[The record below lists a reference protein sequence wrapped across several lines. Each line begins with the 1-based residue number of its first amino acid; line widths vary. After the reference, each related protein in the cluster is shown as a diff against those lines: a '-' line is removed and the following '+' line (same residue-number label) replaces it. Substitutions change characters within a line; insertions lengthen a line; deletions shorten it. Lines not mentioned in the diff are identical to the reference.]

1 MSRTTSQSK
10 TRSQKT
16 IYETLLLAWISL
28 SDTASAVFLWWCH
41 QMETF
46 SALQAICAGNSRVTG
61 EFPAQRPVMRNCDVF
76 FDLPLNERKFET
88 PSRPLWRHYVPFF
101 LEAWEL
107 SDEHQ
112 HIANCTNNL
121 LFAFITPAD
130 ERGCYTW
137 RGLIAHTSET
147 TLQSGWHFT
156 FCVCTTSLLH
166 FKHIEVGKNGRH
178 FTDDIFNCISL
189 KENFQILN
197 KITLKYIP

>member
-1 MSRTTSQSK
+1 MMVSSSGNLFR
-10 TRSQKT
+10 
-16 IYETLLLAWISL
+16 A
-28 SDTASAVFLWWCH
+28 
-41 QMETF
+41 
-46 SALQAICAGNSRVTG
+46 AGYLCG
-61 EFPAQRPVMRNCDVF
+61 EFTSHRWIPRTKASDAELWCILWSAPEWTEIWDAIAPIMTSLCTILLRGMGTKR
-76 FDLPLNERKFET
+76 RT
-88 PSRPLWRHYVPFF
+88 PTHCHFGAR
-101 LEAWEL
+101 
-107 SDEHQ
+107 
-112 HIANCTNNL
+112 NCTNNL

-156 FCVCTTSLLH
+156 FCVWITSLLH